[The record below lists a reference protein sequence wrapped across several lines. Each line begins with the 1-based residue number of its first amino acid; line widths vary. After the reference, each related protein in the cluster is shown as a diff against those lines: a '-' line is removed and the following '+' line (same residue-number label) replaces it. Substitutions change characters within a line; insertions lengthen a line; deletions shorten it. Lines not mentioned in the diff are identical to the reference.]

1 MYAHERTGKA
11 MQWLNEPPRWQEQ
24 GSSLTVTT
32 GPKTDF
38 WRKTH
43 YGFVRDN
50 GHFYYQEMSG
60 NFTATVEIIGQ
71 YNTLYDQ
78 AGLMLRVDEANWIKC
93 GIEYVNGV
101 QHVSAVVTRDFSDW
115 SVVPV
120 AQNPSALL
128 LRVSRDGDA
137 VEVRYSLDGANYIML
152 RLAHLTLEDRVMV
165 GPMAASPDGDGF
177 SVRFEGLKIEPA

>member
-1 MYAHERTGKA
+1 MQKIRFFETNGYHSADCAKREVSSLRTRRSPDGKVEIVANPLNIPKHDPLEEEIQAFVRAVKTGMPPPVTGEEGRPLRIGVDPWLHTISEVSAYGKA
-11 MQWLNEPPRWQEQ
+11 
-24 GSSLTVTT
+24 
-32 GPKTDF
+32 
-38 WRKTH
+38 
-43 YGFVRDN
+43 
-50 GHFYYQEMSG
+50 
-60 NFTATVEIIGQ
+60 
-71 YNTLYDQ
+71 
-78 AGLMLRVDEANWIKC
+78 
-93 GIEYVNGV
+93 GI
-101 QHVSAVVTRDFSDW
+101 AL
-115 SVVPV
+115 VPV